1 MADWNKK
8 RKVMQHYDNIATVY
22 DTQYAEEQEAKI
34 KAVLDEIN
42 LQPDNTI
49 LDIGCGTGILF
60 KHIKNS
66 AKLLIGLDTSLGL
79 LKRAET
85 QAKQYCNIVV
95 IRAEADHTPFK
106 NKTFHTIFAITLLQN
121 MPNPAATLREIKR
134 ISKDNATIAVTALKK
149 GFTKKTFTQLLENA
163 ELTLFTL
170 KTDNKLKDYTTT
182 CKPTTPKL
190 SRKSC

>member
-1 MADWNKK
+1 MANWNKK